1 MQEGELLSLEFLEPI
16 IPTDL
21 LERSLARIT
30 GEIDPDDARIIVA
43 LGANDRGG
51 FAFAFL
57 HLLADLVVIGCYL
70 SAVIG
75 AAALG

>member
-1 MQEGELLSLEFLEPI
+1 MQEGELLLLEFLKPI
-16 IPTDL
+16 LPTDL
-21 LERSLARIT
+21 LQRSLAGLT
-30 GEIDPDDARIIVA
+30 GEIDPDDARVVVA

-57 HLLADLVVIGCYL
+57 HPLADLVVIGCYL